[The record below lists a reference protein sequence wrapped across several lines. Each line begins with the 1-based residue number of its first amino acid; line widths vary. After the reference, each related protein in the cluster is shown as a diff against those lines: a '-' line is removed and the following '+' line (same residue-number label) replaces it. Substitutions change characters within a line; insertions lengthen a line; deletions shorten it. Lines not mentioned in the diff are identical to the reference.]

1 MSDERTPREGVERDD
16 ADREEAGGEGTSAGP
31 AADERAKRLLGF
43 NLSHL
48 FLLLLVLA
56 TGVVFFF
63 MVRDFFVPV
72 LLAAVFTTLFYPAYE
87 RILGW
92 VRGRRTVASILTC
105 LLLLLI
111 ILGPVYAVVDQV
123 AREGADFF
131 SDIDGKV
138 ERLLQE
144 AQEFRER
151 VAAFPL
157 PDFLPELDVAQFDWQ
172 QTLSDSAGG
181 LGSALAT
188 VVNKTSRG
196 TVQVLVTAFV
206 TLFTMFY
213 FFIDGRGMVER
224 LRFLV
229 PLQEDY
235 EDAVIK
241 RFVSVARATV
251 KGTLVIALVQGGLG
265 ALTLWIFGV
274 EGAVL
279 WGLVMVV
286 LSVIPVIGAWLV
298 MYPAALVQLIL
309 GHPWSALGIFLVT
322 VVVILNVDNLLRP
335 RLVGRD
341 AGLHD
346 LLIFFSTLGGIITF
360 GAMGFII
367 GPVIAAFFLSV
378 LDIYAQEFKSDLSGP
393 GALES

>member
-1 MSDERTPREGVERDD
+1 MSDDGTRRDGGAGAAGE
-16 ADREEAGGEGTSAGP
+16 ADEAPDRSTGEAGGRQATQLFGV
-31 AADERAKRLLGF
+31 DLG
-43 NLSHL
+43 SI
-48 FLLLLVLA
+48 FLLLLVLG
-56 TGVVFFF
+56 TGVAFFY

-87 RILGW
+87 LILGW

-105 LLLLLI
+105 VLLLLL
-111 ILGPVYAVVDQV
+111 ILGPVYAVIDQV
-123 AREGADFF
+123 ARQGADFF
-131 SDIDGKV
+131 SDIDRKV

-144 AQEFRER
+144 ADEFRER
-151 VAAFPL
+151 IAAFPL
-157 PDFLPELDVAQFDWQ
+157 PDFLPAFDFAQFDWQ
-172 QTLSDSAGG
+172 KALRDSAGG

-213 FFIDGRGMVER
+213 FFIDGPRMVER

-229 PLQEDY
+229 PLQAEY
-235 EDAVIK
+235 EEAVIR

-251 KGTLVIALVQGGLG
+251 KGTLVIALVQGALG

-274 EGAVL
+274 EGWVL

-298 MYPAALVQLIL
+298 MYPAAAVQLIL
-309 GHPWSALGIFLVT
+309 GHPWAALGIFLVT

-393 GALES
+393 GTPAS